1 MLKYWYRA
9 FASFAIAISCT
20 CAAAGMMKII
30 KVSKFAEPLLDI
42 FNFWSMFLIPALYIL
57 GLCLV
62 MIAIVK
68 EIKANA
74 SAYVIF
80 ACTDA
85 VLAALITIYA
95 LHDIFIDADIPSGFL
110 GPLLIGT
117 VVRAAAGLFVL
128 DMIVWLC
135 DRLKKKYRENEDEG
149 FRGRE
154 DEEGRRGQVSVEE
167 HDSRK

>member
-1 MLKYWYRA
+1 MPKYWDRA

-20 CAAAGMMKII
+20 CAVAGMMKII
-30 KVSKFAEPLLDI
+30 KLSKFAEPLWDI
-42 FNFWSMFLIPALYIL
+42 FSFWSMFLIPVLYIL
-57 GLCLV
+57 CLCLI

-80 ACTDA
+80 ACTDGA
-85 VLAALITIYA
+85 LAAVITIYA
-95 LHDIFIDADIPSGFL
+95 LHDIVIDTNISSGFL

-117 VVRAAAGLFVL
+117 VLRAAAGLFVL

-135 DRLKKKYRENEDEG
+135 DKLKKKYRENMEKWEKMHPMD
-149 FRGRE
+149 
-154 DEEGRRGQVSVEE
+154 
-167 HDSRK
+167 

>member
-1 MLKYWYRA
+1 
-9 FASFAIAISCT
+9 
-20 CAAAGMMKII
+20 MMKII
-30 KVSKFAEPLLDI
+30 KLSKFAEPLWGI
-42 FNFWSMFLIPALYIL
+42 FSFWSMFLIPVLYIL
-57 GLCLV
+57 GLCLI

-95 LHDIFIDADIPSGFL
+95 LHDIFLDTDIPSSFL

-117 VVRAAAGLFVL
+117 VLRAAAGLFVL

-135 DRLKKKYRENEDEG
+135 DKLRKKYRENMEKWEKMHLMD
-149 FRGRE
+149 
-154 DEEGRRGQVSVEE
+154 
-167 HDSRK
+167 